1 MSMFSK
7 KFVVALSCSTALV
20 ALSAAPALAGVIAPT
35 DKAAVSTETP
45 INSVYYRYGWC
56 HHHHHHHWR
65 AWPTTWV
72 VPAYYPYAGWGW
84 GWGWGPGFGLGLGG
98 LFPFL

>member
-7 KFVVALSCSTALV
+7 KFVVALTCSTALV
-20 ALSAAPALAGVIAPT
+20 ALSAMPGVAGVIAPT
-35 DKAAVSTETP
+35 DKAAVSTESP
-45 INSVYYRYGWC
+45 IDSVYHRYGWC
-56 HHHHHHHWR
+56 HHHHHHWR

-72 VPAYYPYAGWGW
+72 VPAYVPYAGWGW
-84 GWGWGPGFGLGLGG
+84 GWGWGPGWGLGLGG